1 MLLWVGHKCTG
12 VYVVDVGAKIF
23 EKFNPR
29 DGTVVVGVND
39 IEYVLHLS
47 TTKTTIVVLVLFVVV
62 VDHRRRN
69 ASTRID
75 THRHTH
81 QKYRATYSGSTR
93 VLLMNLHGHMQ
104 KSRNFLV
111 PS

>member
-1 MLLWVGHKCTG
+1 MLWVGHKCTG

-62 VDHRRRN
+62 DRRRHN

-75 THRHTH
+75 TRIDTRI
-81 QKYRATYSGSTR
+81 KNTALLTVVRLGS
-93 VLLMNLHGHMQ
+93 
-104 KSRNFLV
+104 S
-111 PS
+111 

>member
-62 VDHRRRN
+62 VDRRRRN

-75 THRHTH
+75 TH

>member
-1 MLLWVGHKCTG
+1 MLWVGHECTG

-47 TTKTTIVVLVLFVVV
+47 TTKNNNACVSI
-62 VDHRRRN
+62 DRRRRRRRY
-69 ASTRID
+69 ALARIG
-75 THRHTH
+75 TH

-93 VLLMNLHGHMQ
+93 VLLVNLHGQMQ

>member
-1 MLLWVGHKCTG
+1 MLWVGHECTG

-47 TTKTTIVVLVLFVVV
+47 TIKNNNACVSINRRRRRRRHAATRIGA
-62 VDHRRRN
+62 HRR
-69 ASTRID
+69 ASKKT
-75 THRHTH
+75 
-81 QKYRATYSGSTR
+81 A
-93 VLLMNLHGHMQ
+93 LLTVV
-104 KSRNFLV
+104 RLV
-111 PS
+111 SS

>member
-62 VDHRRRN
+62 VDRRRSSSSQRIGPHRHTHRH
-69 ASTRID
+69 ASTRIKN
-75 THRHTH
+75 TALLTVVRL
-81 QKYRATYSGSTR
+81 GS
-93 VLLMNLHGHMQ
+93 
-104 KSRNFLV
+104 S
-111 PS
+111 